1 MKREGVKNLHGFRV
15 GETPP
20 GKGDPTDGPLSQ
32 EIMFHDHVTSEVLGG
47 CTPFN
52 THLRGEGVGEELT
65 HDGGHPGLHRL
76 TIKCL
81 FGSLI

>member
-1 MKREGVKNLHGFRV
+1 MKGEGVKNLHGFRV

-20 GKGDPTDGPLSQ
+20 GIGDPTDHPLSQ

-47 CTPFN
+47 CTSFN
-52 THLRGEGVGEELT
+52 THLRGRGGGELT
-65 HDGGHPGLHRL
+65 HTGGHHGLHRL

-81 FGSLI
+81 FWSLI